1 MIHNLICI
9 KFKFMDIR
17 LILSIYFVVYLFI
30 DIIVLSHLHRVLL
43 ETLVSLEHLVLTAKL
58 EREVFKAHLAQL
70 VPLVWLVYQDSKD
83 DKGPLEQRAQREMVD
98 LLENEGLMEK
108 TESRDKMECQD
119 LQDLRAHQEKRVR
132 MV

>member
-9 KFKFMDIR
+9 KFKFMDIQ

-58 EREVFKAHLAQL
+58 
-70 VPLVWLVYQDSKD
+70 
-83 DKGPLEQRAQREMVD
+83 
-98 LLENEGLMEK
+98 
-108 TESRDKMECQD
+108 
-119 LQDLRAHQEKRVR
+119 
-132 MV
+132 

>member
-1 MIHNLICI
+1 
-9 KFKFMDIR
+9 
-17 LILSIYFVVYLFI
+17 
-30 DIIVLSHLHRVLL
+30 
-43 ETLVSLEHLVLTAKL
+43 
-58 EREVFKAHLAQL
+58 
-70 VPLVWLVYQDSKD
+70 
-83 DKGPLEQRAQREMVD
+83 MVD